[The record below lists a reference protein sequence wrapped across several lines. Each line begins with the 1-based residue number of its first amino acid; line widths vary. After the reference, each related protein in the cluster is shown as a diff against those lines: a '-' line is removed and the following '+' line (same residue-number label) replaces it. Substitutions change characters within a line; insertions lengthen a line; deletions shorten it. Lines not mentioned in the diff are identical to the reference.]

1 MKNNEK
7 NIPVL
12 VVDFGSQTTQLILRR
27 IRELGVYCEIVSYKN
42 LMFEV
47 KKYSPKALIFS
58 GGPSSAFVNSSPKVS
73 EDIYKLNIPI
83 LGICYGMQ
91 IICQQLKGKVKETNT
106 REFGKAN
113 IKILKNSA
121 IFGSSLKIGNKSQ
134 VWMSH
139 GDQVEKLPK
148 GFEILAYTKDNNIS
162 AISSKEKKIF
172 GIQFHPEV
180 IHTLKGRTIIKNFV
194 LKISKIKPNWKIKN
208 YLDEKINQ
216 IKKQVK
222 NDEVICGLSGGV
234 DSSVVAALI
243 NKAVGRK
250 LTCIFVNHGLL
261 RKDEEK
267 EVMNDFKKYT
277 NAKINQKLVKYHR

>member
-42 LMFEV
+42 LMFEI

-121 IFGSSLKIGNKSQ
+121 IFGSSLKKGNKSQ
-134 VWMSH
+134 
-139 GDQVEKLPK
+139 E
-148 GFEILAYTKDNNIS
+148 
-162 AISSKEKKIF
+162 
-172 GIQFHPEV
+172 
-180 IHTLKGRTIIKNFV
+180 TLKT
-194 LKISKIKPNWKIKN
+194 S
-208 YLDEKINQ
+208 Q
-216 IKKQVK
+216 
-222 NDEVICGLSGGV
+222 
-234 DSSVVAALI
+234 
-243 NKAVGRK
+243 
-250 LTCIFVNHGLL
+250 
-261 RKDEEK
+261 
-267 EVMNDFKKYT
+267 
-277 NAKINQKLVKYHR
+277 